1 MYNMYTMYNMYI
13 LGPGELGFSCSRQLG
28 YPWGGLLTLV
38 LPRLKLYFFNG
49 SSRDVIGVTYASR
62 SYLMFFPNIHKEP
75 QVTHHANFKSRE
87 RHDRA
92 DYMSQEKN
100 LKLTSLVPISNC
112 TSLDFFLANLAQGHM
127 SQDKLLK
134 LIRLL
139 PISCASVILTEFCID
154 CLKHQP

>member
-1 MYNMYTMYNMYI
+1 MIYMMNQYKSLPAFCESVCVCVRHSFDSRSVYYIYI

-28 YPWGGLLTLV
+28 SPWGGLLTLV

-92 DYMSQEKN
+92 DYMS
-100 LKLTSLVPISNC
+100 
-112 TSLDFFLANLAQGHM
+112 
-127 SQDKLLK
+127 
-134 LIRLL
+134 
-139 PISCASVILTEFCID
+139 
-154 CLKHQP
+154 

>member
-1 MYNMYTMYNMYI
+1 MNISIYVSSHGVHLNLFSEQRVLGKRPGKRPGPDGFHQFCQYPQAICRLDIYIYI

-28 YPWGGLLTLV
+28 YPWGGFLTLV

-62 SYLMFFPNIHKEP
+62 SYLMFFPNMHKEP

-92 DYMSQEKN
+92 DYMS
-100 LKLTSLVPISNC
+100 
-112 TSLDFFLANLAQGHM
+112 
-127 SQDKLLK
+127 
-134 LIRLL
+134 
-139 PISCASVILTEFCID
+139 
-154 CLKHQP
+154 

>member
-1 MYNMYTMYNMYI
+1 MFIYDIYIYYIIAYCIILDYRDLFI

-92 DYMSQEKN
+92 DYMS
-100 LKLTSLVPISNC
+100 
-112 TSLDFFLANLAQGHM
+112 
-127 SQDKLLK
+127 
-134 LIRLL
+134 
-139 PISCASVILTEFCID
+139 
-154 CLKHQP
+154 

>member
-1 MYNMYTMYNMYI
+1 MPRYVLSGIYKDDTRSII

-92 DYMSQEKN
+92 DYMS
-100 LKLTSLVPISNC
+100 
-112 TSLDFFLANLAQGHM
+112 
-127 SQDKLLK
+127 
-134 LIRLL
+134 
-139 PISCASVILTEFCID
+139 
-154 CLKHQP
+154 

>member
-1 MYNMYTMYNMYI
+1 MCIYIYI

-28 YPWGGLLTLV
+28 SPWGGLLTLV

-92 DYMSQEKN
+92 DYMS
-100 LKLTSLVPISNC
+100 
-112 TSLDFFLANLAQGHM
+112 
-127 SQDKLLK
+127 
-134 LIRLL
+134 
-139 PISCASVILTEFCID
+139 
-154 CLKHQP
+154 

>member
-1 MYNMYTMYNMYI
+1 MTSSMSFALNPVIFSYSNFFFIFHFESFRFNLFNNFNWCNIKSNTAISKKNI

-92 DYMSQEKN
+92 DYMS
-100 LKLTSLVPISNC
+100 
-112 TSLDFFLANLAQGHM
+112 
-127 SQDKLLK
+127 
-134 LIRLL
+134 
-139 PISCASVILTEFCID
+139 
-154 CLKHQP
+154 